1 MAGHNKWTQIK
12 RQKAVTDSKK
22 EQSFF
27 QMLQN
32 YRLGGEAWRRP
43 DDEF

>member
-12 RQKAVTDSKK
+12 GKSGYRLQK